1 MQGCYVIDD
10 VISINS
16 WALLASPLWPFHDVV
31 KIRIIAGLIIYVIV
45 IVIVVVVVVVVIV
58 IVIVVVV
65 IVDVV
70 VVIIIIVVV
79 VVIIIIITML
89 VDVIVITTTSSV
101 NGERSR
107 YWCVLSWRLNW
118 ELIPSRTFTFL
129 LNWLHR
135 LCWLTWPAG
144 SCLLHL
150 LALFISQTYACH
162 AYKHSAC
169 CWSYSIY
176 VLKNI

>member
-45 IVIVVVVVVVVIV
+45 IVIVVVVVVIVIV
-58 IVIVVVV
+58 IVVVVV

-70 VVIIIIVVV
+70 VVIIII
-79 VVIIIIITML
+79 IML